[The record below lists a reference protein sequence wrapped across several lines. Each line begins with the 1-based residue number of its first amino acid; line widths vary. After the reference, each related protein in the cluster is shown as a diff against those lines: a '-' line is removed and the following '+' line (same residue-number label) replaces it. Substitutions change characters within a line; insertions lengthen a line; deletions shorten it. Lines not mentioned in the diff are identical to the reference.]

1 MDDRRLL
8 DARERDIAAAV
19 EKIQGEFRH
28 GFELIAAIDR
38 PAVSVFGSARI
49 DESHAAYD
57 AARQIGRG
65 FAERGWAVVTGGGP
79 GLMEAANR
87 GASEGGGLSVG
98 LGIELPKEQALN
110 PYVELGYTFEH
121 FYARKVCFVKA
132 AEGFVV
138 LPGGF
143 GTLDELFEA
152 LALTQTHKADLDP
165 IVLFGS
171 NHWAALVDWIRE
183 HLLYR
188 RLIAPGDLELFK
200 VTDDPAEAVDLV
212 VERYVPG
219 AGYEP
224 ESE

>member
-1 MDDRRLL
+1 MDDRRLF
-8 DARERDIAAAV
+8 DARERDIGRAV
-19 EKIQGEFRH
+19 EKIEREFRA

-38 PAVSVFGSARI
+38 PAVTVFGSARI
-49 DESHAAYD
+49 DESHAAYG

-65 FAERGWAVVTGGGP
+65 FAERGWAVITGGGP

-87 GASEGGGLSVG
+87 GAAEAGGLSVG
-98 LGIELPKEQALN
+98 LGIELPKEQKLN

-132 AEGFVV
+132 AEGFVA

-152 LALTQTHKADLDP
+152 LVLTQTHKADLDP

-171 NHWAALVDWIRE
+171 NYWADLVVWLRE

-188 RLIAPGDLELFK
+188 RFIAPGDIELFQ
-200 VTDDPAEAVDLV
+200 VTDDSTAAVQLV
-212 VERYVPG
+212 VERYCVRTA
-219 AGYEP
+219 AG
-224 ESE
+224 